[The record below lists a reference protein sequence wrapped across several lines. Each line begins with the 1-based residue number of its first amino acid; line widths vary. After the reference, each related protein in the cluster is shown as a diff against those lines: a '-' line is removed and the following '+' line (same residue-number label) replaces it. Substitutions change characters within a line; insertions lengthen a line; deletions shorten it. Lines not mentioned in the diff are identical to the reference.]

1 MLSGATVDHCWVG
14 VRHAIM
20 SDTGVTL
27 LADDLVEVTDAVMAY
42 LESEGLLK

>member
-27 LADDLVEVTDAVMAY
+27 LGDELVDVTNAVMAY
-42 LESEGLLK
+42 FVREGLLK

>member
-1 MLSGATVDHCWVG
+1 MLSGASADRCWVG

-27 LADDLVEVTDAVMAY
+27 LADELVEVTDAVIAY
-42 LESEGLLK
+42 FEVEDWT

>member
-1 MLSGATVDHCWVG
+1 MLSSTVVDRLWGG

-27 LADDLVEVTDAVMAY
+27 LGDELVDVTNAVMAY
-42 LESEGLLK
+42 FVCEGLLK

>member
-1 MLSGATVDHCWVG
+1 MLSSTVVDRHWVG

-27 LADDLVEVTDAVMAY
+27 LADDLVEVTNAVMAY
-42 LESEGLLK
+42 FVREGLLK